1 MIFSRLYSFIFF
13 LVSLGLFAGAKPI
26 TVEAGLAVREEFV
39 SDNAL
44 VARNGGPDVIALLTT
59 LKGEV
64 DVAVALMHG
73 GCKCDRT

>member
-26 TVEAGLAVREEFV
+26 TVEAGLVVREEFV

-44 VARNGGPDVIALLTT
+44 VARNGGSDVIALLTT
-59 LKGEV
+59 LKGDV
-64 DVAVALMHG
+64 DGAVALMHG